1 MADKHP
7 YISGTGAIT
16 GALNHF
22 RKTFPSTVTAETLKK
37 LGLAPNNE
45 SYVIN
50 ILRYIGV
57 IDKDGNST
65 TEGKAVFAK
74 HGDQEFQ
81 KAFEMLVEKAYTELF
96 KLHSKGTWELDDDRL
111 ISFFRGSD
119 KTSDLVGRR
128 QASTFRVLASFSGHG
143 EIPSAKTQTV
153 PKAAAAKTKTT
164 KTTGSTPAKQT
175 ETVSRNHEDG
185 KNGDRDFGLSVRI
198 EVNLPAAGDQ
208 ETYDRIFRSI
218 RENLLNGR

>member
-1 MADKHP
+1 M
-7 YISGTGAIT
+7 SGTGAIT
-16 GALNHF
+16 GAINQF
-22 RKTFPSTVTAETLKK
+22 RKTLPSAVTAETLKK

-50 ILRYIGV
+50 ILRFVGV

-65 TEGKAVFAK
+65 TEGTAVFSK
-74 HGDQEFQ
+74 HGNDEFH
-81 KAFEMLVEKAYTELF
+81 KGFEKLMRDSYAELF
-96 KLHSKGTWELDDDRL
+96 KLYGDETWTADDDAL

-128 QASTFRVLASFSGHG
+128 QASTFRVLASFAGHG
-143 EIPSAKTQTV
+143 EPPSAK
-153 PKAAAAKTKTT
+153 AAAGLKTASSKTRSVAPKVS
-164 KTTGSTPAKQT
+164 KTAPNQRLAQGQS
-175 ETVSRNHEDG
+175 
-185 KNGDRDFGLSVRI
+185 NGTASGGGRDVGLTVRI

-218 RENLLNGR
+218 RENLLNGK